1 MIVTW
6 LESHL
11 ILLGLLAVLT
21 GLGLG
26 ALWSRAQR
34 SADSTTVTARRSSVP
49 SDPTGSS
56 TTGAGSVR
64 PSYQARSW

>member
-11 ILLGLLAVLT
+11 ILLGVLAVLA

-26 ALWSRAQR
+26 ALWSRAQG
-34 SADSTTVTARRSSVP
+34 SADSAPVMARRSSVP
-49 SDPTGSS
+49 SDPAASS
-56 TTGAGSVR
+56 TTGPGSVR
-64 PSYQARSW
+64 PGYQARSW